1 MYRLVRVFESDLYHN
16 AVSVG
21 NRLKQS
27 VEEFKQ
33 YLPLITK
40 LRNDDLRPRHWTEVS
55 KELGVGLKVDHRLT
69 LRQLIANQAM
79 ESMPTISDISQTA
92 TLEVRFE
99 RNLDQLE
106 AAWDVTGRPD
116 DKPVWILEAEELE
129 ARRERET
136 KEAHK
141 SGSEPPVYD
150 RDGARMRGHPGC
162 IPTCFSY

>member
-1 MYRLVRVFESDLYHN
+1 M
-16 AVSVG
+16 
-21 NRLKQS
+21 
-27 VEEFKQ
+27 
-33 YLPLITK
+33 PLITK

-150 RDGARMRGHPGC
+150 RPMVPVCEAIRVVFLHVSQC
-162 IPTCFSY
+162 IQSVEQVVGTH